1 MSGQEDVH
9 SEEYLFEN
17 SRPHL
22 CWKGHAP
29 CSLSGHLLV
38 LALSSHVPSDQSDML
53 ETTAEARRDPE
64 LSLVFLLLI
73 QEKAGKFPS
82 SQVEH
87 DAS

>member
-17 SRPHL
+17 LRPHL
-22 CWKGHAP
+22 CWKGHVP

-53 ETTAEARRDPE
+53 ETTAEARRDSE
-64 LSLVFLLLI
+64 LSLVFLFLI
-73 QEKAGKFPS
+73 QEKAGKIPLFPS
-82 SQVEH
+82 ST
-87 DAS
+87 

>member
-53 ETTAEARRDPE
+53 ETTAEARRDSE
-64 LSLVFLLLI
+64 LSLVFLFLI
-73 QEKAGKFPS
+73 QEKAGKIPLFPS
-82 SQVEH
+82 ST
-87 DAS
+87 

>member
-53 ETTAEARRDPE
+53 ETTAEARRDSE
-64 LSLVFLLLI
+64 LSLVFLFLI
-73 QEKAGKFPS
+73 QEKAGKIPLFLS
-82 SQVEH
+82 ST
-87 DAS
+87 

>member
-38 LALSSHVPSDQSDML
+38 LALSSHVPSDQSDRL
-53 ETTAEARRDPE
+53 ETTADARRDSE

-73 QEKAGKFPS
+73 QEKAGKSIS

>member
-1 MSGQEDVH
+1 MSEQEDVH

-38 LALSSHVPSDQSDML
+38 LALSSHVPSDRSDML
-53 ETTAEARRDPE
+53 ETTAEARR
-64 LSLVFLLLI
+64 
-73 QEKAGKFPS
+73 
-82 SQVEH
+82 
-87 DAS
+87 ASML